1 MCLEARAAVT
11 VHDELR
17 EPGDE
22 QRDRDERK
30 EGRERNRAE
39 RPRGRSGHGRNLLE
53 AVLVQGRELSDR
65 GREIAGLLGHPEHPR
80 ELGGHHERALQCA
93 LERLGREGGGLL
105 GRQEQRVLVDEVDDA
120 HAEEREAQARS
131 TLQEAYRALEAA
143 EERLIWARARAEIAR
158 AWFELAKEG
167 ELSLAEEKARLEARL
182 LEVEEALSIERA
194 EKREEELTRRLL
206 EEYENQDERGR

>member
-1 MCLEARAAVT
+1 MNVSVMEELER
-11 VHDELR
+11 HLEELA
-17 EPGDE
+17 GA
-22 QRDRDERK
+22 QI
-30 EGRERNRAE
+30 ERNRAKE
-39 RPRGRSGHGRNLLE
+39 ALE
-53 AVLVQGRELSDR
+53 LAR
-65 GREIAGLLGHPEHPR
+65 A
-80 ELGGHHERALQCA
+80 RALLSGA
-93 LERLGREGGGLL
+93 IGGKN
-105 GRQEQRVLVDEVDDA
+105 
-120 HAEEREAQARS
+120 AEEREAQARS